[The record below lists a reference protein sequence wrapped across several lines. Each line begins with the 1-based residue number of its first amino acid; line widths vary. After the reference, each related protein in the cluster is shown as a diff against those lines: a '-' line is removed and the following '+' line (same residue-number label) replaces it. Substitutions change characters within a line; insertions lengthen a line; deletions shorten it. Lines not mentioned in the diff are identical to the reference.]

1 MFEIFNKTEQLF
13 LNSKP
18 EPLYLLYTT
27 AGESVIDKPDEKY
40 KKLTVVVIAAGGH
53 GGAGGGLV
61 MWGGVG
67 GIGGLV
73 IKVYTGS
80 ELANLPQQIPINI
93 GICPAATGATGQNT
107 SFNGEVIAYGGS
119 GGGNGGFGYNGSTGA
134 NGSGIGGDVTVG
146 APVEQRTFNGTTFG
160 SGGGG
165 TQGSGGGYPG
175 LQGCVYIICE

>member
-40 KKLTVVVIAAGGH
+40 KKLTVIVI
-53 GGAGGGLV
+53 GA
-61 MWGGVG
+61 
-67 GIGGLV
+67 
-73 IKVYTGS
+73 
-80 ELANLPQQIPINI
+80 
-93 GICPAATGATGQNT
+93 
-107 SFNGEVIAYGGS
+107 
-119 GGGNGGFGYNGSTGA
+119 GA